1 MDKCIKILI
10 VEDEQIVAFDLKK
23 RLIRLGYQVTGTAA
37 SGNKAL
43 ALIDEELPSIVLMD
57 IHIQGSIDGIEV
69 ATRLQETYHIPVIY
83 LTAYSEE
90 NTLSRA
96 RATQPYGYLLKP
108 FSDRELHVM
117 IQVSMERYETDAQL
131 KKSEQHFRLALEAA
145 RLGTWEKTKHSNEV
159 FLGKSPN
166 GYIESIPNWEEFF
179 DLIHKRDKQK
189 VSAFIERMHGEP
201 NVAEEIEFCVS
212 PVSGEDRWYK
222 LYGKSFAAN
231 KLYEHQI
238 IGVLQ
243 ETTENRRVQNKL
255 EQAAIVFECAAEGI
269 VILRNK
275 MFDCANKA
283 FYKMTQFHES
293 DLKNSELPFM
303 NDRFLSK
310 ETYHE
315 IWQSVEENG
324 HWQGEIMAFK
334 ENKAK
339 MYALLNVS
347 RVPVKECGE
356 SQSVVIISD
365 ITAMRET
372 QEQLLRIAY
381 YDNLTN
387 LPNRMLVMD
396 RLKQEIT
403 KAKRD
408 ATLVGVLFI
417 DLDNFKMVNDTLG
430 HKAGDT
436 MLHLISQRMLSI
448 LRESDTLGRLG
459 GDEFI
464 VIAANTDTSDGFVRI
479 ANKILK
485 CLSDPIVVN
494 NMEIVPSCSIGISVY
509 PDHSD
514 HQDGLVQMADTA
526 MYKAKGSGRNSYAF
540 YHPSLT
546 QNAVHHLTR
555 EHELYLAL
563 ERNELQLYYQPKF
576 SSLERRLTGVEAL
589 IRWQHPV
596 KGLLSPV
603 EIIPIAERSRLI
615 ITIGNWV
622 LTEACRQLFQ
632 WRSEGLCDLG
642 VAVNISIRQFSDT
655 QLPKLIAKLMHRYDL
670 PSHLL
675 ELEITESC
683 LQNELTNNASLQ
695 ELEKLGVS
703 ISIDDFGTGY
713 SCMSSLKNLPI
724 HKLKID
730 HSFIKDIPLDRN
742 DCAIAA
748 AILALSKELNL
759 KVVAEGI
766 EKSEQIAFLD
776 DHGCDELQGYLLGKP
791 VPADQIPGLIKKSA
805 FH

>member
-10 VEDEQIVAFDLKK
+10 VEDEQIVAFDLRK
-23 RLIRLGYQVTGTAA
+23 RLTRLGYQVTGTAA

-43 ALIDEELPSIVLMD
+43 ALVDKELPNIVLMD
-57 IHIQGSIDGIEV
+57 IHIQGNIDGIEV
-69 ATRLQETYHIPVIY
+69 AAKLQESYQIPVIY

-90 NTLSRA
+90 KTLRRA

-117 IQVSMERYETDAQL
+117 IQVSMERYQTDIQI

-145 RLGTWEKTKHSNEV
+145 HLGTWEKTKHSNEI
-159 FLGKSPN
+159 FLGKNPN
-166 GYIESIPNWEEFF
+166 GQLKPIPDWQEFF
-179 DLIHKRDKQK
+179 GLINKCDQKK
-189 VSAFIERMHGEP
+189 VSEFIERIHDQK
-201 NVAEEIEFCVS
+201 NVAEEIEFRVS

-222 LYGKSFAAN
+222 LYGKSFVDN
-231 KLYEHQI
+231 NLFEQQI

-243 ETTENRRVQNKL
+243 ETTESKRVQNKL

-269 VILRNK
+269 VILKNK
-275 MFDCANKA
+275 KFDCANEA
-283 FYKMTQFHES
+283 FYKMMQFQEG
-293 DLKNSELPFM
+293 DLRNMELPFLT
-303 NDRFLSK
+303 DRFLNK
-310 ETYHE
+310 ETYHA

-334 ENKAK
+334 ENKEK
-339 MYALLNVS
+339 MYTRLNIS
-347 RVPVKECGE
+347 RVPVKEYGE
-356 SQSVVIISD
+356 IQSVVIISD
-365 ITAMRET
+365 ITIIRET

-381 YDNLTN
+381 YDSLTN

-403 KAKRD
+403 RAKRD

-436 MLHLISQRMLSI
+436 MLRLISQRMLSI

-464 VIAANTDTSDGFVRI
+464 VIVANTDTSDGFVRI

-485 CLSDPIVVN
+485 CLSEPIIVN

-514 HQDGLVQMADTA
+514 HHDGLVQMADTA
-526 MYKAKGSGRNSYAF
+526 MYKAKSDGRNRYAF

-546 QNAVHHLTR
+546 QNAAHHLTR

-576 SSLERRLTGVEAL
+576 SSLGRRITGVEAL
-589 IRWQHPV
+589 IRWEHPV
-596 KGLLSPV
+596 KGLLSPA
-603 EIIPIAERSRLI
+603 EIIPVAERSKLI
-615 ITIGNWV
+615 IAIGNWV
-622 LTEACRQLFQ
+622 LTEACRQLCQ
-632 WRSEGLCDLG
+632 WRSEGYCDLA

-655 QLPKLIAKLMHRYDL
+655 QLPKLIAKLIHRYAL

-683 LQNELTNNASLQ
+683 LQDELTNNASLQ
-695 ELEKLGVS
+695 ELENLGVS

-713 SCMSSLKNLPI
+713 SCMSSLKSLPI

-766 EKSEQIAFLD
+766 EKPEQIDFMD
-776 DHGCDELQGYLLGKP
+776 DHGCDELQGFLLGKP
-791 VPADQIPGLIKKSA
+791 VPAAQIPGLIKQSA
-805 FH
+805 VN

>member
-23 RLIRLGYQVTGTAA
+23 RLTRLGYQVTGTAA
-37 SGNKAL
+37 NGHKAL
-43 ALIDEELPSIVLMD
+43 ALIDKELPGIVLMD

-69 ATRLQETYHIPVIY
+69 AARLQETYNIPVIY

-90 NTLSRA
+90 KTLN
-96 RATQPYGYLLKP
+96 RATATRPYGYLLKP

-117 IQVSMERYETDAQL
+117 IQVSMERCQVDTQI
-131 KKSEQHFRLALEAA
+131 KKNEQHFRLALEAA
-145 RLGTWEKTKHSNEV
+145 HLGTWEKTERSNEV
-159 FLGKSPN
+159 FLSKSPN
-166 GYIESIPNWEEFF
+166 GHLEPIPNWKEFF
-179 DLIHKRDKQK
+179 GLIHNHDKQK
-189 VSAFIERMHGEP
+189 VSEFIERMHDKQS
-201 NVAEEIEFCVS
+201 VAENIEFRVS
-212 PVSGEDRWYK
+212 SVPGEDRWYK
-222 LYGKSFAAN
+222 LYGKSFAGN
-231 KLYEHQI
+231 KLFDQQI

-243 ETTENRRVQNKL
+243 ETTENKRVQDKL

-269 VILRNK
+269 VILRDK
-275 MFDCANKA
+275 KFDCANKA
-283 FYKMTQFHES
+283 FYKMMQFQENA
-293 DLKNSELPFM
+293 LRNMELPFLT
-303 NDRFLSK
+303 DRFLSK
-310 ETYHE
+310 ETYHA
-315 IWQSVEENG
+315 IWQSVDENG

-334 ENKAK
+334 ENKEK
-339 MYALLNVS
+339 IYAWLNIS
-347 RVPVKECGE
+347 RVPVQERGE

-365 ITAMRET
+365 ITTIREA

-436 MLHLISQRMLSI
+436 MLRLISQRMFSI

-464 VIAANTDTSDGFVRI
+464 VIVANTDSSDGFVRI

-485 CLSDPIVVN
+485 CLSEPIIVN

-526 MYKAKGSGRNSYAF
+526 MYKAKNSGRNRYAF

-546 QNAVHHLTR
+546 QNAAHHLTR

-576 SSLERRLTGVEAL
+576 SSLERRVTG
-589 IRWQHPV
+589 
-596 KGLLSPV
+596 G
-603 EIIPIAERSRLI
+603 
-615 ITIGNWV
+615 
-622 LTEACRQLFQ
+622 
-632 WRSEGLCDLG
+632 
-642 VAVNISIRQFSDT
+642 
-655 QLPKLIAKLMHRYDL
+655 
-670 PSHLL
+670 
-675 ELEITESC
+675 
-683 LQNELTNNASLQ
+683 
-695 ELEKLGVS
+695 
-703 ISIDDFGTGY
+703 
-713 SCMSSLKNLPI
+713 
-724 HKLKID
+724 
-730 HSFIKDIPLDRN
+730 
-742 DCAIAA
+742 
-748 AILALSKELNL
+748 
-759 KVVAEGI
+759 
-766 EKSEQIAFLD
+766 
-776 DHGCDELQGYLLGKP
+776 
-791 VPADQIPGLIKKSA
+791 
-805 FH
+805 